1 MKCASYYAKSIEI
14 PALSR
19 LVSRIFPARLV
30 NIHLDTIDREC
41 NRAYR
46 LASLSLRFE
55 TVTDIFSSSLSLS
68 LSLEHLD
75 RSKKRYLEKTGR
87 GDILALLA
95 GKNSRER
102 ARRYRRY
109 RPPESKL
116 VACGEK
122 VARVSVGPSE
132 RDE

>member
-46 LASLSLRFE
+46 LASLSQIRNSDRYFFL
-55 TVTDIFSSSLSLS
+55 LPLS